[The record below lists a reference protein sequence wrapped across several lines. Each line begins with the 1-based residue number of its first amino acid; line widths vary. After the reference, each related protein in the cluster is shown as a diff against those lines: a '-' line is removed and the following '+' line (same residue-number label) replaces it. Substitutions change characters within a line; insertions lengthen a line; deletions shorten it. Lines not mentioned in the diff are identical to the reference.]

1 MLASY
6 TQCKKVQKMP
16 TFQNLLIF
24 SKLDICEISF
34 KKSVMNEPY
43 SKLRNLRKELGRNN
57 YKIIEA
63 TRHI

>member
-1 MLASY
+1 MAIYLV
-6 TQCKKVQKMP
+6 K
-16 TFQNLLIF
+16 LLTVRF
-24 SKLDICEISF
+24 L